1 MKWNNM
7 MKNSQRILSLLV
19 ILIIFSFVNPK
30 LALAAKNLRII
41 SYNYST
47 HFRPGETV
55 SFTVT
60 VQNNETI
67 NDEWGEVDIAL
78 TNQITGITVSP
89 YTIDETTLP
98 HIPKNGG
105 TYTLTNF
112 QQRTPLPW
120 HNWSATE
127 GRFTV
132 KFILYDGDGNAAHTV
147 YGSEPI
153 HVGRAVDS
161 VSAFPNIIDLGV
173 IPYGRYM
180 YPNPIKIHWD
190 FYLKNQ
196 LRKDQPWYMRIYTD
210 NSSRYKGIDGT
221 IYKSRR
227 KYTTS
232 KIWVR
237 TSGEGSPSGLVSSD
251 GKYNLPIKVWC
262 LNYGPDWDETGWNT
276 NLLGPPPVN
285 DDYVWIGPQL
295 DDGKRDTDRGVWLWI
310 PDYMDMSGDKRTWR
324 RLIGQDPYDRELVSD
339 NNPTGDATLDSPFDI
354 YLATEGSPTSVIG
367 KYTGKIIIEIY
378 TP

>member
-1 MKWNNM
+1 MKCNR
-7 MKNSQRILSLLV
+7 KILNIGKIIIVLW
-19 ILIIFSFVNPK
+19 IFNIIFYYTNNVYA
-30 LALAAKNLRII
+30 ALGTPVSIQMRIKN
-41 SYNYST
+41 YTYQT

-55 SFTVT
+55 TFNVT
-60 VQNNETI
+60 GENTGSNNVNYTYLT
-67 NDEWGEVDIAL
+67 IAL
-78 TNQITGITVSP
+78 TNRSTGV
-89 YTIDETTLP
+89 
-98 HIPKNGG
+98 
-105 TYTLTNF
+105 
-112 QQRTPLPW
+112 
-120 HNWSATE
+120 ATE
-127 GRFTV
+127 LTSAASGVVAPGATV
-132 KFILYDGDGNAAHTV
+132 NLSTSWTAQKGLYTVTIILVGFDPLSAIWHHEVAVHTV

-210 NSSRYKGIDGT
+210 NSSRYRGIEGT
-221 IYKSRR
+221 IYKSRK

-251 GKYNLPIKVWC
+251 GKYTLPLKVWC
-262 LNYGPDWDETGWNT
+262 VNFGPDWDEMGWNT
-276 NLLGPPPVN
+276 TLLGPPPVN
-285 DDYVWIGPQL
+285 DDYVWKGPQL

-310 PDYMDMSGDKRTWR
+310 PDYMDMTGDKRTWR
-324 RLIGQDPYDRELVSD
+324 RLIGQDRYDREYVTD
-339 NNPTGDATLDSPFDI
+339 NNPTGDFTLDSPFDI
-354 YLATEGSPTSVIG
+354 YLATEASPSTVIG
-367 KYTGKIIIEIY
+367 KYTGKLIIEIY